1 MEINQDRNIIINNL
15 IKLLKNDSG
24 AIQFKKYFES
34 ININPND
41 QAILFKEAKELFE
54 SRKRKKR
61 KIIYFIIFVL
71 AIIFST
77 LIPLSIAVKSTKLIY
92 FFGTVF
98 TVFSLFQIIFDFRS
112 YSDFEL
118 KMKSKFLE
126 LFFIFFT
133 VVITITIF
141 VGYKTLHDYK
151 LDLEL
156 NENGIETEGKIINRE
171 VSKIKNN
178 STYSVT
184 FEFLDQSGLGRT
196 ITLDVT
202 ENQYIRSQIGRK
214 VKVKYSSTNPNLAKI
229 LFEES
234 EELLNSDL
242 REMNIWE
249 LIEFVDLNDSQ
260 VSEELS
266 KIHYSW
272 QYDSINKIWNNSDT
286 YEKIKKKDQQMIIYN
301 KDSNIEFENNL
312 IANGYNKT
320 INNPTTST
328 FLSERYTITIIND
341 KESRVIIYKN

>member
-1 MEINQDRNIIINNL
+1 MEPNKEKNIIIARL
-15 IKLLKNDSG
+15 IDLLKNDSV

-34 ININPND
+34 INLSPND

-61 KIIYFIIFVL
+61 KIVYLIIFVL

-92 FFGTVF
+92 FFGAIL
-98 TVFSLFQIIFDFRS
+98 TVFSLFQIIFDFKS
-112 YSDFEL
+112 YSNFEI
-118 KMKSKFLE
+118 KMKNKFLE
-126 LFFIFFT
+126 VVFIFFT
-133 VVITITIF
+133 VVITITF
-141 VGYKTLHDYK
+141 FAGYKTLHDYR
-151 LDLEL
+151 LNLEL
-156 NENGIETEGKIINRE
+156 NENGIVTEGKIINRE
-171 VSKIKNN
+171 VTKIKNN
-178 STYSVT
+178 SSFTVT

-214 VKVKYSSTNPNLAKI
+214 VKVKYSSTNPKLSKI

-260 VSEELS
+260 ISEELS
-266 KIHYSW
+266 KIHYGW

-286 YEKIKKKDQQMIIYN
+286 YENIKKKDQQMIIYN
-301 KDSNIEFENNL
+301 KDSNIEFENYL

-320 INNPTTST
+320 INNPNTST
-328 FLSERYTITIIND
+328 FLSEAFTITIIND